1 MVSVDPLKV
10 HLHNAHD
17 SAAVIRYVH
26 NFCPAKQMLESLNI
40 FVFICIHV
48 SIFKGQELNPTPQGK
63 DMSHVFSAAAS
74 LRVKQKH
81 QDRLTGSLH
90 H

>member
-17 SAAVIRYVH
+17 SAAAIRYVH
-26 NFCPAKQMLESLNI
+26 NFCLAKQMLESLNI

-48 SIFKGQELNPTPQGK
+48 SISKGTEPTLY
-63 DMSHVFSAAAS
+63 
-74 LRVKQKH
+74 LRAKE
-81 QDRLTGSLH
+81 
-90 H
+90 